1 MTSLKIM
8 TSLKCCAMLLTGI
21 AAVLGGGASAATL
34 CVDQNPRSGCYA
46 TIGAAVAAA
55 AAGDTIQIAAG
66 RYAEDV
72 HIVQAVSLVGAG
84 ANRTTIDAKGLANGV
99 FIDGING
106 AATITPG
113 SNALRSVTI
122 TGFTVKNA
130 NFEGILV
137 LNASNV
143 TLWANRVTGN
153 DRALAISGSSISCPG
168 IPPYETNEG
177 EDCGEGI
184 HLLGTDH
191 STVAGNDIDK
201 NAGGILLS
209 DDTGPTNANVISDN
223 EVSDN
228 PFDCGI
234 TLASH
239 APAAV
244 TGATAPLGVFDNT
257 VTRNE
262 STRNGV
268 QVPGAGAG
276 VGLFAPGPLNAT
288 YGNVVAANSLTK
300 NGLAGVAI
308 HNHAP
313 TRNIDLSDNVI
324 TGNYIALNNGDG
336 DVGTTVPTGI
346 ALLGT
351 SPVSGTVITLNDIDK
366 ESIAIAVNNA
376 GSAGAV
382 VIAHLNNLVGRG
394 ATGVANLGAAPVD
407 ATQNWWGC
415 NNGPGAKGC
424 STVSGSNVA
433 TTPFLTRPVRAAG
446 TG

>member
-1 MTSLKIM
+1 
-8 TSLKCCAMLLTGI
+8 
-21 AAVLGGGASAATL
+21 
-34 CVDQNPRSGCYA
+34 
-46 TIGAAVAAA
+46 
-55 AAGDTIQIAAG
+55 
-66 RYAEDV
+66 
-72 HIVQAVSLVGAG
+72 
-84 ANRTTIDAKGLANGV
+84 
-99 FIDGING
+99 
-106 AATITPG
+106 
-113 SNALRSVTI
+113 VTV

-143 TLWANRVTGN
+143 TLWGDHVTGN
-153 DRALAISGSSISCPG
+153 DRSLAISGSSISCPG

-209 DDTGPTNANVISDN
+209 DDTGPTNANVIQDN
-223 EVSDN
+223 EVADN

-239 APAAV
+239 APATV
-244 TGATAPLGVFDNT
+244 TGAKAPLGVFDNT

-262 STRNGV
+262 STGNGV

-288 YGNVVAANSLTK
+288 YGNVVAGNSLTK

-313 TRNIDLSDNVI
+313 THNINLGDNVI
-324 TGNYIALNNGDG
+324 TGNYITLNNGDG

-351 SPVSGTVITLNDIDK
+351 SPVSGTLITLNDIDK

-376 GSAGAV
+376 AGAGAV

-394 ATGVANLGAAPVD
+394 ATGVANLGAAPID
-407 ATQNWWGC
+407 ATENWWGC
-415 NNGPGAKGC
+415 GDGPGARGC
-424 STVSGSNVA
+424 SAVTGANVA
-433 TTPFLTRPVRAAG
+433 TTPFLGRPVRSAG
-446 TG
+446 GD